1 VPLIMNRETDLPEGH
16 ALRNFD
22 AFDLAFNHAI

>member
-1 VPLIMNRETDLPEGH
+1 MIANRKLDIPAGH

-22 AFDLAFNHAI
+22 AFDLALNLVA